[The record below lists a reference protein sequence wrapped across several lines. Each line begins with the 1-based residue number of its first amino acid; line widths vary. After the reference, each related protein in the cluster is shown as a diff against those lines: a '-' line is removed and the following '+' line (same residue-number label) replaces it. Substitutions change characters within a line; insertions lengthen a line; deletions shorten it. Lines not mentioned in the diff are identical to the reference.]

1 MNFLS
6 KFLILCVGL
15 LSFLSSGE
23 GQDLKIFTRL
33 AKQVKPSVVN
43 ISITKKQSQLLQ
55 MAPGFYVPNQE
66 PTVIGSG
73 SGFVIDRKGLIVT
86 NAHVVSGASEIKVQ
100 FEGDQKFY
108 TAKVLGADRLSDI
121 ALLKINAAKSLTPV
135 RLGNSQKVQVG
146 EWVAA
151 FGNPHNYGHT
161 MTKGI
166 ISAVKR
172 EIDELNLF
180 PLLQTD
186 ASINPG
192 NSGGPLVNLKGEV
205 VGVNNAIAARA
216 QGISFAIPINNVKN
230 VLKDLKKYGFV
241 RRGFIGVRFQTA
253 KTGILITE
261 VVPNSPA
268 GKAGIQKGDV
278 LIQFEKAK
286 MKRTVDLVKNVAKTP
301 VGKRISIHLLRNG
314 KRKQISLTI
323 GQISNN
329 SFSVPKKS
337 LSSGTKLSLGFKV
350 SDSNK
355 KVLSSLGLP
364 HMGLK
369 HPVITSL
376 NPSSLAQKAGLEVG
390 DFIFKANDTPVSSVK
405 ELKKAL
411 QLSNKPTLHILRYH
425 ESYNQYLA
433 FVVKLFK

>member
-1 MNFLS
+1 M
-6 KFLILCVGL
+6 
-15 LSFLSSGE
+15 
-23 GQDLKIFTRL
+23 
-33 AKQVKPSVVN
+33 KPSVVN
-43 ISITKKQSQLLQ
+43 ISISKKQSQLLQ
-55 MAPGFYVPNQE
+55 MAPGFYIPNQE
-66 PTVIGSG
+66 PIVSGSG

-100 FEGDQKFY
+100 FEGSEKFY

-121 ALLKINAAKSLTPV
+121 ALLKIKTKNSLIPV
-135 RLGNSQKVQVG
+135 RLGDSQKVQVG

-161 MTKGI
+161 VTKGI

-241 RRGFIGVRFQTA
+241 RRGFIGVRFQTSKA
-253 KTGILITE
+253 GILITE

-268 GKAGIQKGDV
+268 DKAGIRRGDTLV
-278 LIQFEKAK
+278 QFGKTK
-286 MKRTVDLVKNVAKTP
+286 MRRTIDLVKNVAKTP
-301 VGKRISIHLLRNG
+301 VGKKVSIALLRNG
-314 KRKQISLTI
+314 KRKQLSLII
-323 GQISNN
+323 GEVSND
-329 SFSVPKKS
+329 SFSTPKKS
-337 LSSGTKLSLGFKV
+337 LSSGTRLSLGFKV
-350 SDSNK
+350 MDSNT
-355 KVLSSLGLP
+355 KVLNSLGLP

-369 HPVITSL
+369 HPIVTSL
-376 NPSSLAQKAGLEVG
+376 NSSSLARKAGLEVG
-390 DFIFKANDTPVSSVK
+390 DLIFKANEVPVSSVK

-411 QLSNKPTLHILRYH
+411 RSSKKTTLHILRYH
-425 ESYNQYLA
+425 KPYNQYLA
-433 FVVKLFK
+433 FIVKIFK